1 MGNAV
6 GCVSAGVKAPKKAS
20 SYGFNP
26 FPLFSSFHG
35 RPRNALQSS
44 SSSSRN
50 KKQKRERIQVDE
62 GSAITSEQA
71 LPAALPFHSDQTSSS
86 IPFSRSTS
94 VVHPSLGSKKQS
106 FQRSSSARRRSNN
119 DPLIKRPHQLVN
131 QEPKIESPETSHF
144 VLVHGGGFGAWCW
157 YKTMTLLKESGFK
170 VDAVDL
176 TGSGVSSCDT
186 NSITSLEQYVKPLID
201 TFNELGNEE
210 KVILVGHDFGGAC
223 ISYVMELFPS
233 KVAKAVFIAAT
244 MLTSGQSAL
253 DAISQQMG
261 SNDLMQ
267 QAQIFLYANG
277 KQNPPT
283 SIDLDR
289 TLLRDLLFN
298 QSAAKVNVHYQLVKR
313 LVASSYLN

>member
-20 SYGFNP
+20 SYAFNP

-62 GSAITSEQA
+62 GSVITSEQA

-119 DPLIKRPHQLVN
+119 DPLIIRPHQLVN
-131 QEPKIESPETSHF
+131 QVWF
-144 VLVHGGGFGAWCW
+144 L
-157 YKTMTLLKESGFK
+157 FK
-170 VDAVDL
+170 AHIVIA
-176 TGSGVSSCDT
+176 
-186 NSITSLEQYVKPLID
+186 IMLI
-201 TFNELGNEE
+201 
-210 KVILVGHDFGGAC
+210 HH
-223 ISYVMELFPS
+223 
-233 KVAKAVFIAAT
+233 VF
-244 MLTSGQSAL
+244 
-253 DAISQQMG
+253 
-261 SNDLMQ
+261 
-267 QAQIFLYANG
+267 F
-277 KQNPPT
+277 
-283 SIDLDR
+283 
-289 TLLRDLLFN
+289 FFF
-298 QSAAKVNVHYQLVKR
+298 
-313 LVASSYLN
+313 

>member
-20 SYGFNP
+20 SYAFNP

-62 GSAITSEQA
+62 GSLITSEQA

-119 DPLIKRPHQLVN
+119 DPLIIRSHQLVN
-131 QEPKIESPETSHF
+131 QVWF
-144 VLVHGGGFGAWCW
+144 L
-157 YKTMTLLKESGFK
+157 FK
-170 VDAVDL
+170 VH
-176 TGSGVSSCDT
+176 
-186 NSITSLEQYVKPLID
+186 I
-201 TFNELGNEE
+201 
-210 KVILVGHDFGGAC
+210 
-223 ISYVMELFPS
+223 
-233 KVAKAVFIAAT
+233 FIAI
-244 MLTSGQSAL
+244 MLIHHVFFFKKKKFFNHEWCSGA
-253 DAISQQMG
+253 
-261 SNDLMQ
+261 
-267 QAQIFLYANG
+267 
-277 KQNPPT
+277 
-283 SIDLDR
+283 
-289 TLLRDLLFN
+289 
-298 QSAAKVNVHYQLVKR
+298 HYMLI
-313 LVASSYLN
+313 